1 MPRRQLS
8 KSKLSKNYLSLPP
21 HVYPARRGFIFR
33 YTFPPILR
41 LYSQQWEFKVNLGT
55 NLELAQIVAY
65 RLNSQI
71 NIMKWELKALQNET
85 DSKDITELY
94 SKILRGEVST
104 TNKRLDNACNL
115 LQTMTTISSKKYVDS
130 IISQI
135 ILASTEIAP
144 EDITKLRVK
153 ERLTDAVR
161 KIEQPVQREA
171 KKLSEVYNEW
181 RKTKQTKGIK
191 QSTEKVLNTV
201 WNELKWFFG
210 DVDVFSI
217 RDSQMKDYYEFWN
230 GNVPPLTVRAHKD
243 KPILSYQTMK
253 EKIENGELQQFV
265 SNTHKQ
271 NMLVYIREFLEWGA
285 SSLRQ
290 TPYFPADYKT
300 YLKEI
305 KTPRKRRGN
314 KRSLTD
320 KEIITIRDYL
330 LKFKEEES
338 SSYGDIRWRYW
349 IFQILLL
356 TGARPREIGQLR
368 VNDILT
374 AETLNPLADEGKRD
388 PLGMPCFLIAECEVD
403 EHGKPGYKGYDNL
416 EPKSVKN
423 DGSERI
429 VPIHPWLIEDGFLDY
444 VASRRQ
450 NGAQQVFD
458 TPHIG
463 SNGCSARITK
473 YYGRAID
480 SLFPDKKERNIKL
493 YSTRNN
499 FEEKILRISKD
510 NYDTYICQRLTG
522 RIPIEGSVEAY
533 RDEADI
539 GRLYEIIK
547 QVKYEFMEGYTTPQ
561 RDKDEA

>member
-1 MPRRQLS
+1 MPRRQLL

-104 TNKRLDNACNL
+104 TNKRLGNACNL
-115 LQTMTTISSKKYVDS
+115 LEYLTPQSAKSVMQTIMT
-130 IISQI
+130 QI
-135 ILASTEIAP
+135 MIARTEIAP
-144 EDITKLRVK
+144 EDMIKLRVK
-153 ERLTDAVR
+153 EQLIDAVS
-161 KIEQPVQREA
+161 KIEQPAQREE
-171 KKLSEVYNEW
+171 KKLSEVYSEW
-181 RKTKQTKGIK
+181 RKTKETKGIK
-191 QSTEKVLNTV
+191 QSTEKVLDTV

-217 RDSQMKDYYEFWN
+217 SDAQMKDYYEFWN
-230 GNVPPLTVRAHKD
+230 GKVPPLTIRAPK
-243 KPILSYQTMK
+243 KQPALAYQEMQK
-253 EKIENGELQQFV
+253 KIKNGELTKFV

-271 NMLVYIREFLEWGA
+271 NILVYIREFLEWGA
-285 SSLRQ
+285 NPVRQ
-290 TPYFPADYKT
+290 TKYFPTDYKT
-300 YLKEI
+300 YLSEI

-314 KRSLTD
+314 KRGLTD
-320 KEIITIRDYL
+320 GEIITIRNSL
-330 LKFKEEES
+330 LKFKEVES
-338 SSYGDIRWRYW
+338 SSFGDIRWRYW

-368 VNDILT
+368 VNDILSADT
-374 AETLNPLADEGKRD
+374 RNPLAAEGKRE
-388 PLGMPCFLIAECEVD
+388 PLGMPCFFIAECELD
-403 EHGKPGYKGYDNL
+403 ENGKPGFQGYDNL

-444 VASRRQ
+444 VASRRR

-473 YYGRAID
+473 YYGRVID
-480 SLFPDKKERNIKL
+480 SLFPDKKERDIKL

-499 FEEKILRISKD
+499 FEEKTLRISKD
-510 NYDTYICQRLTG
+510 NYDKYICQRLTG
-522 RIPIEGSVEAY
+522 RVPIEGSVSAY
-533 RDEADI
+533 RDEAEI
-539 GRLYEIIK
+539 PRLYEIIR
-547 QVKYEFMEGYTTPQ
+547 QVKYEFMGETNQKNEEIG
-561 RDKDEA
+561 